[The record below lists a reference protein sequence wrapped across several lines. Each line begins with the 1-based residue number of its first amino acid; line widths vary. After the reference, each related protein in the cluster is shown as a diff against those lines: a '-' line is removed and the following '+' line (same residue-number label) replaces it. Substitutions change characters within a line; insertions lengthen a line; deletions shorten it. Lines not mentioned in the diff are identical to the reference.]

1 MICIKDE
8 TNQKLKR
15 QLKEVEKLKQEHVT
29 LADKKLTERT
39 DAESKVSTD

>member
-15 QLKEVEKLKQEHVT
+15 QLKETEKLKQEHVI
-29 LADKKLTERT
+29 LADKYLTERT
-39 DAESKVSTD
+39 DAESKVRTA